1 VTDIPLHPKFQ
12 LNGSSYTTEELS
24 EHAYTLVKEGEP
36 YEMNIGAFLLDWLSK
51 EPTLT
56 VRTSGSTGTPKP
68 IVIKKIHMVN
78 SAMATGS
85 FFKLEAG
92 NTALHCLPTD
102 FIAGKMMLVRAMV
115 LGLQLT
121 CVPPKSAPIN
131 TNQKYYDFAAM
142 VPLQLRNT
150 LDYIDCI
157 ESLIVGGAPFSNEL
171 KKQVAQKP
179 TKIYETYGMTETVTH
194 IAIKQ
199 VNHVDNRDFDTVE
212 IFNVVPD
219 VSLSQDDR
227 DCLII
232 DAPKVADNLVVTN
245 DVVNLVSDTEFRWLG
260 RYDTIV
266 NSGGIKLIP
275 EQIEAIL
282 SNYISQRFFVA
293 GLSDEVLGQKLVLVV
308 EGKVQ
313 VEEIRELMKTVEGL
327 SKYQIPKNIFVIPKF
342 LDTKTGKIQR
352 SKTMELLNL

>member
-1 VTDIPLHPKFQ
+1 MTDIPLHPKFQ

-36 YEMNIGAFLLDWLSK
+36 YEMDIGAFLLDWLSK

-115 LGLQLT
+115 LGLRLT
-121 CVPPKSAPIN
+121 CVAPTSVRIDTKQN
-131 TNQKYYDFAAM
+131 HYDFAAM
-142 VPLQLRNT
+142 VPLQLRNSM
-150 LDYIDCI
+150 DYIDCI
-157 ESLIVGGAPFSNEL
+157 GSLIVGGAPFSPDL
-171 KKQVAQKP
+171 KDLVAQKR

-199 VNHVDNRDFDTVE
+199 VNHLNDRDLDTSDV
-212 IFNVVPD
+212 FNVVPD

-232 DAPKVADNLVVTN
+232 HAPKVADSLIVTN
-245 DVVNLVSDTEFRWLG
+245 DVVDLVSPTQFKWLG
-260 RYDTIV
+260 RYDNVI

-275 EQIEAIL
+275 EQIEAML
-282 SNYISQRFFVA
+282 SNIISQRFFIT
-293 GLSDEVLGQKLVLVV
+293 GLTDEVLGQKLVLVV
-308 EGKVQ
+308 EGKIQ
-313 VEEIRELMKTVEGL
+313 VEEIRQLLKSIEEL
-327 SKYQIPKNIFVIPKF
+327 SKYQIPKNIFVLPKF
-342 LDTKTGKIQR
+342 LETKTGKIHR
-352 SKTMELLNL
+352 SKTLELLNL